1 MIFDFHINNMI
12 KNVFNFITSKK
23 LVKNVFICSDDNFY
37 KKKAINF
44 LSSKV
49 SIYQNKNKI
58 YKNRFRQTN
67 GLDFITELFCLSKSQ
82 IIISTVGGAV
92 TRSAFLISK
101 KKIKVY
107 KWIDLKSIFYFFR
120 LFILLI
126 FYFKKIKNFI
136 INKTRFYKF

>member
-12 KNVFNFITSKK
+12 KNVFNFIRSKK
-23 LVKNVFICSDDNFY
+23 LVKKVFICSDDNFY

-58 YKNRFRQTN
+58 YKNRFRQTD

-101 KKIKVY
+101 KKIKIY
-107 KWIDLKSIFYFFR
+107 KWIDLKSIFYFLDYLYC
-120 LFILLI
+120 LF
-126 FYFKKIKNFI
+126 FI
-136 INKTRFYKF
+136 